1 MKEISEIILESRKS
15 QKLSQAVLAEQLN
28 ACGHDL
34 TNKAISKWENNQ
46 GEPTASV
53 FVDMC
58 RILGITDIYEACFG
72 SNPNSPLSELNDLGK
87 QKVFEYANL
96 LIASGLYQKPTAKII
111 PFERSIKLFDEPVS
125 AGPGNFLTGDHYEMI
140 TVGNEVPS
148 DADFGVRI
156 SGNSMEP
163 RFINGQIVF
172 IRQQNIL
179 ENGEIGIFLL
189 DGEAY
194 IKKLHNDS
202 NGKFLISLN
211 KDYKP
216 IPIEEHSEF
225 SILGKV
231 IG

>member
-1 MKEISEIILESRKS
+1 
-15 QKLSQAVLAEQLN
+15 
-28 ACGHDL
+28 
-34 TNKAISKWENNQ
+34 
-46 GEPTASV
+46 
-53 FVDMC
+53 
-58 RILGITDIYEACFG
+58 
-72 SNPNSPLSELNDLGK
+72 
-87 QKVFEYANL
+87 
-96 LIASGLYQKPTAKII
+96 
-111 PFERSIKLFDEPVS
+111 
-125 AGPGNFLTGDHYEMI
+125 
-140 TVGNEVPS
+140 
-148 DADFGVRI
+148 
-156 SGNSMEP
+156 MEP

-194 IKKLHNDS
+194 IKKLQNDS